1 MQCANACWVSSAQ
14 VPLIRASKWEANK
27 PSIAQTR
34 TNQPLGNPPN
44 SYCDDGDGDDDDSG
58 GSSSSSSSS
67 WVVGFP
73 LAGDV
78 KFISSTSNPFVK
90 HCLKLRLSSSYRHSH
105 ASALVVGSTP
115 IREIYR
121 FQESKQER
129 PATIDCLLVLDKAK
143 IPDGL
148 DDRRIRI
155 VRVSSMVMKKLSGLQ
170 STESVEAIALLKI
183 PSTFH
188 NLDDN
193 WQEADCHGWFPSP
206 HRILVLDGI
215 QDPGNVGTLL
225 RSALAFKW
233 GGAFLLPGCCDPFN
247 EKALRASRGAS
258 FQLPIVSGTW
268 THLEALRNKF
278 HLKILAGH
286 PESNEQSKPV
296 SRLSQGLADSLAN
309 LPLCLVL
316 GGEGSGLSAK
326 TRQNAHEISVLCDAD
341 IGLIIFSAK
350 GKLFEYSTTS
360 CLERIL
366 ERYERYSYA
375 ERQLVAADI
384 NSQVR
389 WTLEHVKLQARLEVL
404 DRTQRHFMGEDL
416 DTLSVKEL
424 QSLEHQLDSA
434 LKHIRSRKNQLMNDS
449 ISELQTKDKA
459 LLEENKLLAKKIK
472 EKEGKA
478 LAQHAQ
484 LEQQNQDPAQIR

>member
-1 MQCANACWVSSAQ
+1 MQCANAWWVSSAQ

-27 PSIAQTR
+27 LSIAQTR

-44 SYCDDGDGDDDDSG
+44 GYCDDGDGDDSG
-58 GSSSSSSSS
+58 GSSSSSS

-129 PATIDCLLVLDKAK
+129 PTTIDCLLVLDKAR

-148 DDRRIRI
+148 DDRCIRI

-170 STESVEAIALLKI
+170 STESVEAIALMKI
-183 PSTFH
+183 PYTFH

-326 TRQNAHEISVLCDAD
+326 TRQVCELVSIPMVGQFESLNVSVA
-341 IGLIIFSAK
+341 GGIF
-350 GKLFEYSTTS
+350 LYM
-360 CLERIL
+360 
-366 ERYERYSYA
+366 
-375 ERQLVAADI
+375 
-384 NSQVR
+384 
-389 WTLEHVKLQARLEVL
+389 LQP
-404 DRTQRHFMGEDL
+404 
-416 DTLSVKEL
+416 
-424 QSLEHQLDSA
+424 
-434 LKHIRSRKNQLMNDS
+434 
-449 ISELQTKDKA
+449 
-459 LLEENKLLAKKIK
+459 ENHRFAWIF
-472 EKEGKA
+472 
-478 LAQHAQ
+478 
-484 LEQQNQDPAQIR
+484 P